1 MNACSRNR
9 HAEPE
14 VHPAVG
20 NPPSILFTLKV
31 PLPPERGPALLPLE
45 SRRTFFPVCAL
56 GLLEKLKKKKKTPPF
71 SCFLVLQCQPCVSS
85 KPVIFLFIPL
95 TDPVND
101 I

>member
-31 PLPPERGPALLPLE
+31 PLPPERGPALLPPE
-45 SRRTFFPVCAL
+45 SRRTFSPVCAL
-56 GLLEKLKKKKKTPPF
+56 GLLEKLKKKKKNTSIFVLFGTSMPAVCLLKTCHF
-71 SCFLVLQCQPCVSS
+71 SFHS
-85 KPVIFLFIPL
+85 
-95 TDPVND
+95 TH
-101 I
+101 